1 MASVNAR
8 ERRNRQIEQTR
19 AAIIAAA
26 ADLFAENGYAGTTLE
41 SIASQ
46 AGVVVQT
53 IYNSIG
59 PKSSVLSAVLDQA
72 AQGPE
77 APRPVPEFMRDR
89 TDATDDAAELI
100 EVLADWFA
108 EAQPRTAGIHRTIRQ
123 AAAHDEAIAELEE
136 QRAMQR
142 FRNYLQAAQQLAM
155 RPRSVTLPP
164 EDIAATIWA
173 IGHPQVYRFLT
184 AKAGW
189 DLDHYRRWVQQS
201 LIATLTEP
209 SRPDHGEGHPPT
221 SRTDA
226 NDAQAADHTDEPW
239 QRESGAGS

>member
-1 MASVNAR
+1 MASVKAR
-8 ERRNRQIEQTR
+8 ERRNQQMAQTR
-19 AAIIAAA
+19 SAIIAAA

-41 SIASQ
+41 SIATQ

-77 APRPVPEFMRDR
+77 APRPVPAFMRER
-89 TDATDDAAELI
+89 ADATGDAAELI
-100 EVLADWFA
+100 GVLADWFA
-108 EAQPRTAGIHRTIRQ
+108 EAQPRTVEIHRTIRQ
-123 AAAHDEAIAELEE
+123 AAAHDEAIAKLEE
-136 QRAMQR
+136 QRATQR

-164 EDIAATIWA
+164 EDIAATIWS

-184 AKAGW
+184 ERAGW
-189 DLDHYRRWVQQS
+189 DLDHYRHWVEQS
-201 LIATLTEP
+201 LIAALTEAV
-209 SRPDHGEGHPPT
+209 E
-221 SRTDA
+221 A
-226 NDAQAADHTDEPW
+226 
-239 QRESGAGS
+239 